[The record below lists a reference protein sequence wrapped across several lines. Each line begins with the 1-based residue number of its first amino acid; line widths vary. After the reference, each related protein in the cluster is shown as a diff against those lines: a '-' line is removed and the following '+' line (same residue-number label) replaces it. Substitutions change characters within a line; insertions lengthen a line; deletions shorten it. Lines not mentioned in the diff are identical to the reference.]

1 MAVRSPEVIASINAA
16 NKVLARKK
24 KELAKLGLKSN
35 QIRNNVEV
43 KQPSE
48 FRTRKQAESY
58 LRKVETFKSENR
70 WVKNKYGVII
80 NRKDISTI
88 NKTITD
94 NNRLKRN
101 FKKGI
106 EDKPTLSG
114 GKETKVTTRQ
124 ALSTTLYDQKG
135 GSLKETKKVTIDSF
149 SSNYQVQHRMEG
161 VKNRNAELK
170 KEFSR
175 SKGTGKTGL
184 KKQDQSKFMQN
195 YLKALKHQLDEGE
208 ISKKDYYEMR
218 RLIRGMTN
226 KQFSEWF
233 YREEGT
239 ESVFLYSMDEMD
251 VLLQQQQNQSL
262 IESLINFMGG

>member
-35 QIRNNVEV
+35 RIRENVEI

-48 FRTRKQAESY
+48 FRTRKQAENY

-70 WVKNKYGVII
+70 WVKNKYGVIV
-80 NRKDISTI
+80 NKKDISTI
-88 NKTITD
+88 NKTITE
-94 NNRLKRN
+94 NNKMKQRFAKT
-101 FKKGI
+101 I
-106 EDKPTLSG
+106 VDKPTLMH
-114 GKETKVTTRQ
+114 GKETKVTTGQ
-124 ALSTTLYDQKG
+124 SLSTTLYDQKR
-135 GSLKETKKVTIDSF
+135 SLLIDTRKVTADSF
-149 SSNYQVQHRMEG
+149 HSNSQLKSRMKG
-161 VKNRNAELK
+161 VKNRNEQLK

-175 SKGTGKTGL
+175 SKVTGKTGM
-184 KKQDQSKFMQN
+184 KKQDQSQFMQN
-195 YLKALKHQLDEGE
+195 YLKSLKHQLDEGE

-226 KQFSEWF
+226 SQFTEWF

-251 VLLQQQQNQSL
+251 VLLQQQMNKSL
-262 IESLINFMGG
+262 IESLRGFVGE